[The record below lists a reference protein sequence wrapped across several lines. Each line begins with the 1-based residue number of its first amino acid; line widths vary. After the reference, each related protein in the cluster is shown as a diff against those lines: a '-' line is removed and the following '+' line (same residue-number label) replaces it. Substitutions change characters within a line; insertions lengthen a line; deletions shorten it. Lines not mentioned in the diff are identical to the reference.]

1 MSINYRL
8 YQDNRKNSK
17 KKGHWYA
24 RTVVTNCVDIKAL
37 AARIS
42 NSCTVTEPDILAVIS
57 ALVTE
62 MNYALTQGSKVKV
75 DGLGTFRVGIHS
87 HGVEKADDFN
97 VQKDIFSPHV
107 LFLPASMKVGT
118 NKRVATLLSNLKLQE
133 AEKYVVHRRKGR
145 RRRLKGAQKV
155 LPALAEVR
163 RTTLNQFF
171 NV

>member
-107 LFLPASMKVGT
+107 LFLS
-118 NKRVATLLSNLKLQE
+118 LI
-133 AEKYVVHRRKGR
+133 HI
-145 RRRLKGAQKV
+145 
-155 LPALAEVR
+155 
-163 RTTLNQFF
+163 
-171 NV
+171 

>member
-97 VQKDIFSPHV
+97 VQKDIFSPHEGRNEQACGNV
-107 LFLPASMKVGT
+107 TQQSEAAGGGEIRRGT
-118 NKRVATLLSNLKLQE
+118 EERE
-133 AEKYVVHRRKGR
+133 EEG
-145 RRRLKGAQKV
+145 G
-155 LPALAEVR
+155 
-163 RTTLNQFF
+163 
-171 NV
+171 

>member
-24 RTVVTNCVDIKAL
+24 RTVVTNCVDIK
-37 AARIS
+37 
-42 NSCTVTEPDILAVIS
+42 

-133 AEKYVVHRRKGR
+133 AEKYVGAPKKG
-145 RRRLKGAQKV
+145 KKKAAEGGAEGT
-155 LPALAEVR
+155 PGAGGSE
-163 RTTLNQFF
+163 THNP
-171 NV
+171 

>member
-133 AEKYVVHRRKGR
+133 AEKYVGAPKKG
-145 RRRLKGAQKV
+145 KKKAQKV
-155 LPALAEVR
+155 LPVLAEVR

>member
-1 MSINYRL
+1 
-8 YQDNRKNSK
+8 
-17 KKGHWYA
+17 
-24 RTVVTNCVDIKAL
+24 
-37 AARIS
+37 
-42 NSCTVTEPDILAVIS
+42 
-57 ALVTE
+57 

-118 NKRVATLLSNLKLQE
+118 NKRVATLLSNLKLQGGGE
-133 AEKYVVHRRKGR
+133 IRSVHRRKGR

-155 LPALAEVR
+155 LPVLAEVR